1 MYIFKLLNVF
11 QSMDSDAALKLMKL
25 FYETPRA
32 QVRILDCFLNM
43 TGNKKHVSSLN
54 LIIRINARVNV
65 VYVNAVF
72 WQASKDE

>member
-11 QSMDSDAALKLMKL
+11 QSMDSDPALKLMKL

-32 QVRILDCFLNM
+32 QVRILDCFL

-65 VYVNAVF
+65 VYVNAVL